1 MLIRLFTVTWEKR
14 KLGSIAKTTIGK
26 FVIKTKQN
34 DDSIYPVYNG
44 GISYTGKY
52 DEYNNQGP
60 KIVVSAR
67 GANAGF
73 VNLVTTNYWAG
84 NSCYSIEII
93 DKSIFSLDYIY
104 SFMKYNQWR
113 FTAYQQAANIP
124 SVSKAD
130 MEKFNINFPEFN
142 EQEKIGILFQMLDQ
156 LITVNQD
163 QPLTLTMFSIC
174 TFTL

>member
-1 MLIRLFTVTWEKR
+1 
-14 KLGSIAKTTIGK
+14 
-26 FVIKTKQN
+26 
-34 DDSIYPVYNG
+34 
-44 GISYTGKY
+44 
-52 DEYNNQGP
+52 
-60 KIVVSAR
+60 
-67 GANAGF
+67 
-73 VNLVTTNYWAG
+73 
-84 NSCYSIEII
+84 
-93 DKSIFSLDYIY
+93 
-104 SFMKYNQWR
+104 MKYNQWR

-142 EQEKIGILFQMLDQ
+142 EQEKIGILFQKLDQ